1 MTSMHRP
8 HFLRVATTLLI
19 LVQFA
24 APSGRSQPQSPIT
37 PGKIDV
43 KILHAIHEPEE
54 TAISY
59 VTVSVT
65 VRSAGTSFVVPTCSE
80 DVEKPGFC
88 MASLRRSNG
97 RVVPVRKGLEA
108 TLGYENESLWKPVQL
123 SASGVP
129 IEFQFSIDMGL
140 LAIRP
145 GEAVRIAFWIWPN
158 TESMKDLKMSNMVLT
173 PVFRIPT
180 KPE

>member
-1 MTSMHRP
+1 M
-8 HFLRVATTLLI
+8 
-19 LVQFA
+19 
-24 APSGRSQPQSPIT
+24 
-37 PGKIDV
+37 
-43 KILHAIHEPEE
+43 
-54 TAISY
+54 
-59 VTVSVT
+59 
-65 VRSAGTSFVVPTCSE
+65 
-80 DVEKPGFC
+80 
-88 MASLRRSNG
+88 
-97 RVVPVRKGLEA
+97 RKGLEA